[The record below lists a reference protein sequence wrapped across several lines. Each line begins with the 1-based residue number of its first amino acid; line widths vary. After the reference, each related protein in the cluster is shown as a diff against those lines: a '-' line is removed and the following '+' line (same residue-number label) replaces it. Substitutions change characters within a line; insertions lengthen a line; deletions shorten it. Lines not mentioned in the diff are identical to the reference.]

1 MPSASY
7 EQLGTY
13 LVSSGGI
20 TAVTISFS
28 GSAYTNYVFI
38 MYAQS
43 DVVNDSM
50 FGNFNGNTT
59 SSNWNNLFNF
69 ARSSSTPPA
78 ATQLNGSNYFYAGYD
93 PLSGAN
99 TEANAFATYR
109 MIGSNLGQ
117 GQMTL
122 LSDGISVASA
132 TGVPFYSWVRSTWE
146 TTGTKSSI
154 TFRNNDDFSIGSR
167 FSIYGMA

>member
-13 LVSSGGI
+13 TVSTGGV

-38 MYAQS
+38 VYAQS
-43 DVVNDSM
+43 DVVNDSL
-50 FGNFNGNTT
+50 FLNFNGNAT
-59 SSNWNNLFNF
+59 SGNWNNLFCF
-69 ARSSSTPPA
+69 ARASSTPA
-78 ATQLNGSNYFYAGYD
+78 SATQLNANNYFYAGYD
-93 PLSGAN
+93 PLAGAN
-99 TEANAFATYR
+99 TTADAFATYR
-109 MIGSNLGQ
+109 IIGSNLGQ

-122 LSDGISVASA
+122 LSDGITFTSA
-132 TGVPFYSWVRSTWE
+132 TGVPSYSWNIGTWE

-154 TFRNNDDFSIGSR
+154 TFRNNDDFSIGSK

>member
-1 MPSASY
+1 
-7 EQLGTY
+7 
-13 LVSSGGI
+13 
-20 TAVTISFS
+20 
-28 GSAYTNYVFI
+28 
-38 MYAQS
+38 
-43 DVVNDSM
+43 M
-50 FGNFNGNTT
+50 FFCKPVRGY
-59 SSNWNNLFNF
+59 
-69 ARSSSTPPA
+69 PI
-78 ATQLNGSNYFYAGYD
+78 YFFAGYD

-132 TGVPFYSWVRSTWE
+132 TGVPFYSWIRSTWE